1 MIVFNTFVFGTPE
14 YIKPQIFRLQE
25 ATFWLITFW
34 IKLKKQDQNQNQN
47 QNHHSMKAYQIGG
60 MIIRKIIDI

>member
-25 ATFWLITFW
+25 ATFWLITF
-34 IKLKKQDQNQNQN
+34 
-47 QNHHSMKAYQIGG
+47 
-60 MIIRKIIDI
+60 